1 MVAEF
6 SVFALKGKELLMHS
20 NSLLLLT
27 SSLSVPHGFTT
38 RQGGV
43 SDSYYSSL
51 NLGLST
57 GDNAEVV
64 EKNRDVVLKHF
75 GVSRSQVSILEQ
87 VHGNTVVVAEAA
99 WHKHKAD
106 AQITND
112 PDLLLVIGMA
122 DCLPILLYDSVQKVV
137 GAAHAGWRGTSLKI
151 AANVVEKMGS
161 EFGSSPETIYVAM
174 GPAICR
180 DNYQVGSEV
189 FEAFTKSGF
198 PTTVFEPDGERY
210 RLDLVAANKFVLGQ
224 AGVLPENIEALNLC
238 TFADQEKFYS
248 HRRDGQKR
256 GSHWAVIKLKN
267 S

>member
-1 MVAEF
+1 
-6 SVFALKGKELLMHS
+6 MHS

-43 SDSYYSSL
+43 SDGYYKGL

-57 GDNAEVV
+57 GDAADLV
-64 EKNRDVVLKHF
+64 EKNRDVVLQHF
-75 GVSRSQVSILEQ
+75 GVSKNQVSILEQ
-87 VHGNTVVVAEAA
+87 VHGNTVVIAEAA
-99 WHKHKAD
+99 WHKHQAD

-122 DCLPILLYDSVQKVV
+122 DCLPILFYDPVQKVV
-137 GAAHAGWRGTSLKI
+137 GAAHAGWRGTAQKI
-151 AANVVEKMGS
+151 ASHVISRMQS
-161 EFGSSPETIYVAM
+161 EFGSSPSDIRVAM

-189 FEAFTKSGF
+189 FEAFTNSGL
-198 PTTVFEPDGERY
+198 PETVFNSDGERY
-210 RLDLVAANKFVLGQ
+210 RLDLVAANKFVLER
-224 AGVLPENIEALNLC
+224 AGVRPQHIEILNRC
-238 TFADQEKFYS
+238 TFAEPDLFYS

-256 GSHWAVIKLKN
+256 GSHWAVIKLG
-267 S
+267 

>member
-1 MVAEF
+1 VVAEF
-6 SVFALKGKELLMHS
+6 SVFTLKGKELLMS
-20 NSLLLLT
+20 TSSLLLLT
-27 SSLSVPHGFTT
+27 SSLDVPHGFTT
-38 RQGGV
+38 RQGGL
-43 SDSYYSSL
+43 SDGYYSSL

-122 DCLPILLYDSVQKVV
+122 DCLPILFYDPAQKVV

-151 AANVVEKMGS
+151 SANVVEKMKN
-161 EFGSSPETIYVAM
+161 EFGSSPSSIRVAM

-189 FEAFTKSGF
+189 FEAFTRSGF
-198 PTTVFEPDGERY
+198 PETVFNPDGERY
-210 RLDLVAANKFVLGQ
+210 RLDLVAANRFVLEHV
-224 AGVLPENIEALNLC
+224 GVKSESIETLDRC
-238 TFADQEKFYS
+238 TFAEPDLFYS

-256 GSHWAVIKLKN
+256 GSHWAVIKLG
-267 S
+267 